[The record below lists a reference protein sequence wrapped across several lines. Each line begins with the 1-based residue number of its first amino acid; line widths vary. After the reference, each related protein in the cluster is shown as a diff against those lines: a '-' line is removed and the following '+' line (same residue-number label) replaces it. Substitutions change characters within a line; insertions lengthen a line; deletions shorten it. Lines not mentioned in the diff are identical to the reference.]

1 MFFFRKDAEPLPAV
15 GAAVLHRTR
24 KQMEPFVSDVL
35 TDFHLVR
42 QFPMA
47 ERTGPVFQKHMIHG
61 MENGIFHI
69 PISTKRQPEKQRGQ
83 NLVHTAPQPFPG
95 RYAQNSLAQR
105 IPYEEQKCAPYDPRQ
120 AHAQHMIPVISHNFI
135 IRPADKGILQ
145 NLWFCSSPVDP
156 VPVLFYSLE
165 QPPVPGLHFSDFPI
179 SPHRLRSIILIR
191 FPSLYRKI
199 GSFVSA

>member
-1 MFFFRKDAEPLPAV
+1 MEWKTVFPHTHIHKKT
-15 GAAVLHRTR
+15 TR
-24 KQMEPFVSDVL
+24 K
-35 TDFHLVR
+35 T
-42 QFPMA
+42 
-47 ERTGPVFQKHMIHG
+47 ERSESGPY
-61 MENGIFHI
+61 
-69 PISTKRQPEKQRGQ
+69 R
-83 NLVHTAPQPFPG
+83 APAIPG

-165 QPPVPGLHFSDFPI
+165 QPPVPGSIFLIFLF
-179 SPHRLRSIILIR
+179 LRIACA
-191 FPSLYRKI
+191 PSY
-199 GSFVSA
+199 